1 MSLPLQAIQ
10 SRCSKI
16 LSDLTDNACAYGIE
30 VSSMPCGAKLMDAV
44 KEYAREMNCI
54 RLFVW
59 PSPLARGWYERN
71 GFLDEKPVLNWEE

>member
-1 MSLPLQAIQ
+1 MPGGKVQ
-10 SRCSKI
+10 RMGY
-16 LSDLTDNACAYGIE
+16 LSNVFTQKQYRGQGI
-30 VSSMPCGAKLMDAV
+30 GAKLMDAV

-71 GFLDEKPVLNWEE
+71 GFSDEKPVLNWEE